1 MAEAGGVPVITVD
14 GPSGSGKGTVSHRV
28 AHALG
33 WRLLDSG
40 ALYRVLA
47 LAARRAGVA
56 LDDEAA
62 LAALAGRLDV
72 SFEERP
78 GEEGVRVRL
87 DGEDVT
93 AELRS
98 EACGEGASRVAALAA
113 VREALLGRQRA
124 FRAPPGLVADGRD
137 MGTVVFPDAP
147 LKIYLT
153 ASADERARRRWRQ
166 LRAQGVEA
174 DLAALYRE
182 IAARD
187 ARDASRKVSPL
198 RPAEDAV
205 QIDTTGL
212 TVDEVVGRV
221 LELAAARGLGAARA
235 RGKP

>member
-1 MAEAGGVPVITVD
+1 MTDEKAPVITVD
-14 GPSGSGKGTVSHRV
+14 GPSGSGKGTVSQRV
-28 AHALG
+28 ARALG

-47 LAARRAGVA
+47 LAARRRGLA
-56 LDDEAA
+56 LDDEPV
-62 LAALAGRLDV
+62 LAALAGALDV
-72 SFEERP
+72 AFEERP
-78 GEEGVRVRL
+78 GEEGVRVL
-87 DGEDVT
+87 LGGEDVT
-93 AELRS
+93 GELRT
-98 EACGEGASRVAALAA
+98 EACGEAASRVAALPA

-124 FRAPPGLVADGRD
+124 FRVPPGLVADGRD

-187 ARDASRKVSPL
+187 ARDASRKASPL
-198 RPAEDAV
+198 RPAADAV
-205 QIDTTGL
+205 QIDTTGIGIE
-212 TVDEVVGRV
+212 EVVARV
-221 LELAAARGLGAARA
+221 LALAAEAGLAPAVRGAGS
-235 RGKP
+235 